1 MRKVIYKVAGTD
13 GKIFE
18 TSSYAVAAQN
28 GNKIVKTFYE
38 TIADPDAEK
47 ANKEVRERLARHRG
61 K

>member
-13 GKIFE
+13 GIFE
-18 TSSYAVAAQN
+18 TSSYAVATQN